1 MGTRRSWGPI
11 STDAYVVDGA
21 VEEALDL
28 IGVESG
34 GPRPEAE
41 VAGHLL
47 ALVSE
52 HRYTALGRE
61 LSSLMAPPDI
71 VSGCGGCY
79 GGVLTWLTEAIADVA
94 VARLGRAA
102 QGESFILEVRTAAG
116 QVVDARQL
124 PTRRARVA
132 RSVLAL
138 LAGDPAAARVHLG
151 AAEREPDSEVRVTTL
166 IEALTWLN
174 ALLDAPTPALPDPP
188 PE

>member
-1 MGTRRSWGPI
+1 MGS
-11 STDAYVVDGA
+11 
-21 VEEALDL
+21 DL
-28 IGVESG
+28 G
-34 GPRPEAE
+34 GRFRPDAE

-52 HRYTALGRE
+52 HRYAELGRE
-61 LSSLMAPPDI
+61 LSSLMAPPDPAAGRG
-71 VSGCGGCY
+71 SCY
-79 GGVLTWLTEAIADVA
+79 GGVLAWLTGAIADVA

-116 QVVDARQL
+116 QLVDARQL
-124 PTRRARVA
+124 PPRQARVA

-138 LAGDPAAARVHLG
+138 LAGDRAAARAQWG
-151 AAEREPDSEVRVTTL
+151 AAERESDSQVRVTTL